1 MLVKYFTGLE
11 MIAFGIDI
19 HDFPWAESKSTLKKF
34 EDLDP
39 SELINV
45 HLLSS
50 HDALK
55 CHAKVRLAQHYD
67 KIKQFYLKLAVSCTL
82 ISPILAL
89 TKDMDEAKEDR
100 QVLIQLVFLIET
112 RG

>member
-1 MLVKYFTGLE
+1 VDDTVVE
-11 MIAFGIDI
+11 
-19 HDFPWAESKSTLKKF
+19 EV

-39 SELINV
+39 SKLINV

-55 CHAKVRLAQHYD
+55 YHAKARLAQHYD

-82 ISPILAL
+82 ISPIPAL
-89 TKDMDEAKEDR
+89 TKDMAEAKEDR
-100 QVLIQLVFLIET
+100 QVLIQLVFLIDA